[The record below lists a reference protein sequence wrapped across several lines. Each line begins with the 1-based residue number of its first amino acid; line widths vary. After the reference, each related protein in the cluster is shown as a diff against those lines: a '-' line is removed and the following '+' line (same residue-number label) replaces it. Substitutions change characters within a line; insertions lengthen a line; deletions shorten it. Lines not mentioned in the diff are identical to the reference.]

1 MNISQLVYPF
11 CVHGHVGSF
20 SFGIVMKDAAT
31 NILAQ
36 YKCFVDI
43 HTHFPQVY
51 PQVQNCWVL
60 GLVPA

>member
-11 CVHGHVGSF
+11 SIHGRVGSF
-20 SFGIVMKDAAT
+20 LFGIVMNDAAM

-43 HTHFPQVY
+43 HTRFSQVY
-51 PQVQNCWVL
+51 PQAQNCWVL
-60 GLVPA
+60 GLVLA